1 MKRYFTFIVA
11 ALMFVISCG
20 ENPTEQPDPAPKP
33 TPENPTPEDPTPEDP
48 TPEDPAPSEQ
58 QEIKLNFTHIDENM
72 FGNGDTLGIYVV
84 NRTNSFDN
92 PLLDSGNYVDN
103 VCMTYYDGSWNSD
116 SILYWYGDNTR
127 ADVYCYAPYIADIK
141 SVKKCPI
148 SVKADQREPANLRA
162 SDILWGMASN
172 WRPSFSSTVDIKMSH
187 ITSCLVVMIEPG
199 NGFTYEELKDVDVI
213 FYSCPADIDL
223 SNGTIT
229 LHDEINDVIA
239 SKTGDGYMAYVM
251 PRSFNNED
259 FVKVIVDGN
268 TYVLKQTLT
277 LVMGK
282 VHYCTI
288 TLAKINQGVNIGISD
303 WVVDPNDYGGVLE

>member
-1 MKRYFTFIVA
+1 
-11 ALMFVISCG
+11 MFVISCG
-20 ENPTEQPDPAPKP
+20 ENTTEQPDPAPK
-33 TPENPTPEDPTPEDP
+33 PTPEDPTPEDP
-48 TPEDPAPSEQ
+48 TPEDPTPSEQ

-72 FGNGDTLGIYVV
+72 FCDGDMLGIYVV
-84 NRTNSFDN
+84 NCTNNFDN

-116 SILYWYGDNTR
+116 DILYWYDDSTG
-127 ADVYCYAPYIADIK
+127 ADVYCYTPYVADIK
-141 SVKKCPI
+141 SVTKCPI

-162 SDILWGMASN
+162 SDILWGMASH
-172 WRPSFSSTVDIKMSH
+172 WQPYFSPTVEIKMNH
-187 ITSCLVVMIEPG
+187 ITSRLVVRIEPG

-213 FYSCPADIDL
+213 FNSCPADLDL

-239 SKTGDGYMAYVM
+239 SKTDDGYMAYVM
-251 PRSFNNED
+251 PRDFNNED

-277 LVMGK
+277 LAMGK
-282 VHYCTI
+282 EHHCTI
-288 TLAKINQGVNIGISD
+288 TLAKVIQGVNIGISD
-303 WVVDPNDYGGVLE
+303 WVVDPNDYGGVLEW

>member
-1 MKRYFTFIVA
+1 MKRYFAFIIA

-20 ENPTEQPDPAPKP
+20 ENTTEQPDPAPK
-33 TPENPTPEDPTPEDP
+33 PTPEDPTPEDP
-48 TPEDPAPSEQ
+48 TPEDPTPSEQ

-72 FGNGDTLGIYVV
+72 FCDGDMLGIYVV
-84 NRTNSFDN
+84 NCTNNFDN

-103 VCMTYYDGSWNSD
+103 VCMTYYDGNWNSD
-116 SILYWYGDNTR
+116 DILYWYDDSTG
-127 ADVYCYAPYIADIK
+127 ADVYCYTPYVADIK
-141 SVKKCPI
+141 SVTKCPI

-162 SDILWGMASN
+162 SDILWGMASH
-172 WRPSFSSTVDIKMSH
+172 WQPYFSPTVEIKMNH
-187 ITSCLVVMIEPG
+187 ITSRLVVRIEPG

-213 FYSCPADIDL
+213 FNSCPADLDL

-239 SKTGDGYMAYVM
+239 SKTDDGYMAYVM

-268 TYVLKQTLT
+268 TYVHKQTLT
-277 LVMGK
+277 LAMGK
-282 VHYCTI
+282 EHRCTL

-303 WVVDPNDYGGVLE
+303 WVVDPNDYGGVLEW

>member
-1 MKRYFTFIVA
+1 MKRYFAFIIA

-20 ENPTEQPDPAPKP
+20 ENTTEQPDPAP
-33 TPENPTPEDPTPEDP
+33 EPTPEDPTPEDP
-48 TPEDPAPSEQ
+48 TPEDPTPSEQ

-72 FGNGDTLGIYVV
+72 FCDGDMLGIYVV
-84 NRTNSFDN
+84 NCTNNFDN

-116 SILYWYGDNTR
+116 DILYWYDDSTG
-127 ADVYCYAPYIADIK
+127 ADVYCYTPYVADIK
-141 SVKKCPI
+141 SVTKCPI

-162 SDILWGMASN
+162 SDILWGMASH
-172 WRPSFSSTVDIKMSH
+172 WQPYFSPTVDIKMNH
-187 ITSCLVVMIEPG
+187 ITSRLVVRIEPG

-213 FYSCPADIDL
+213 FNSCPADLDL

-239 SKTGDGYMAYVM
+239 SKTDDGYMAYVM
-251 PRSFNNED
+251 PRDFNNED

-268 TYVLKQTLT
+268 TYVHKQTLT
-277 LVMGK
+277 LAMGK
-282 VHYCTI
+282 EHRCTL

-303 WVVDPNDYGGVLE
+303 WVVDPNDYGGVLEW

>member
-1 MKRYFTFIVA
+1 MKRYFAFIIA

-58 QEIKLNFTHIDENM
+58 QEIKLNFTHIDENT

-84 NRTNSFDN
+84 NRTYGFDT
-92 PLLDSGNYVDN
+92 PLLDSGNYIDN

-116 SILYWYGDNTR
+116 NMLFWYDDSTR

-141 SVKKCPI
+141 SVTKCPI

-162 SDILWGMASN
+162 SDILWGMASR
-172 WRPSFSSTVDIKMSH
+172 WLPSFSSTVDIKMSH
-187 ITSCLVVMIEPG
+187 ITSRVVVRIGPG
-199 NGFTYEELKDVDVI
+199 NGFTYEELEDVDVI
-213 FYSCPADIDL
+213 LSSCPADIDL
-223 SNGTIT
+223 SNGTLT
-229 LHDEINDVIA
+229 PHDEIYDVIA
-239 SKTGDGYMAYVM
+239 SKTGDEYMAYVM
-251 PRSFNNED
+251 PRSYNNED

-277 LVMGK
+277 LAMGK
-282 VHYCTI
+282 VHYCNI
-288 TLAKINQGVNIGISD
+288 TLAKINQGVNIVISD

>member
-1 MKRYFTFIVA
+1 
-11 ALMFVISCG
+11 MFVISCG
-20 ENPTEQPDPAPKP
+20 ENPTEQPDPAPQ
-33 TPENPTPEDPTPEDP
+33 PTPEDPTPEDP
-48 TPEDPAPSEQ
+48 TPEDPTPSEP
-58 QEIKLNFTHIDENM
+58 QEITLSFTHIDANQ
-72 FGNGDTLGIYVV
+72 FGDGDTLGIYVA

-127 ADVYCYAPYIADIK
+127 ADVYCYTPYIADIK

-172 WRPSFSSTVDIKMSH
+172 WLPSFSSTVYIQMNH
-187 ITSCLVVMIEPG
+187 ITSRLVVRIEPG

-213 FYSCPADIDL
+213 ICSCPADIDL
-223 SNGTIT
+223 SNGTLT
-229 LHDEINDVIA
+229 LYDEVYDVIA
-239 SKTGDGYMAYVM
+239 SKTDDGYTAYVM
-251 PRSFNNED
+251 PMSYNNED

>member
-1 MKRYFTFIVA
+1 MKRYFAFIIA

-48 TPEDPAPSEQ
+48 TPSEQ
-58 QEIKLNFTHIDENM
+58 LEIKLNFTHIDENM
-72 FGNGDTLGIYVV
+72 FGDGDTLGIYVV
-84 NRTNSFDN
+84 NCTYNFDN

-116 SILYWYGDNTR
+116 NILYWYDDSTG
-127 ADVYCYAPYIADIK
+127 ADVYCYAPYVADIK
-141 SVKKCPI
+141 SVTKCPI

-162 SDILWGMASN
+162 SDILWGMASH
-172 WRPSFSSTVDIKMSH
+172 WQPYFSPTVDIKMSH
-187 ITSCLVVMIEPG
+187 ITSRIVVRIEPG

-213 FYSCPADIDL
+213 FSSCPADLDL
-223 SNGTIT
+223 SNGTLT

-239 SKTGDGYMAYVM
+239 SKTDDGYMAYVM
-251 PRSFNNED
+251 PRNFNNED

-277 LVMGK
+277 LAMGK
-282 VHYCTI
+282 EHHCTL

>member
-1 MKRYFTFIVA
+1 
-11 ALMFVISCG
+11 MFVISCG
-20 ENPTEQPDPAPKP
+20 ENTTEQPDPAPK
-33 TPENPTPEDPTPEDP
+33 PTPEDPTPEDP
-48 TPEDPAPSEQ
+48 TPEDPTPSEQ

-72 FGNGDTLGIYVV
+72 FCDGDMLGIYVV
-84 NRTNSFDN
+84 NCTNNFDN

-116 SILYWYGDNTR
+116 DILYWYDDSTG
-127 ADVYCYAPYIADIK
+127 ADVYCYTPYVADIK
-141 SVKKCPI
+141 SVTKCPI

-162 SDILWGMASN
+162 SDILWGMASH
-172 WRPSFSSTVDIKMSH
+172 WQPYFSPTVEIKMNH
-187 ITSCLVVMIEPG
+187 ITSRLVVRIEPG

-213 FYSCPADIDL
+213 FNSCPADLDL

-239 SKTGDGYMAYVM
+239 SKTDDGYMAYVM

-268 TYVLKQTLT
+268 TYVHKQTLT
-277 LVMGK
+277 LAMGK
-282 VHYCTI
+282 EHRCTL

-303 WVVDPNDYGGVLE
+303 WVVDPNDYGGVLEW

>member
-1 MKRYFTFIVA
+1 MKRYFAFIIA

-20 ENPTEQPDPAPKP
+20 ENTTEQPDPAPK
-33 TPENPTPEDPTPEDP
+33 PTPEDPTPEDP
-48 TPEDPAPSEQ
+48 TPEDPTPSEQ

-72 FGNGDTLGIYVV
+72 FCDGDMLGIYVV
-84 NRTNSFDN
+84 NCTNNFDN

-116 SILYWYGDNTR
+116 DILYWYDDSTG
-127 ADVYCYAPYIADIK
+127 ADVYCYTPYVADIK
-141 SVKKCPI
+141 SVTKCPI

-162 SDILWGMASN
+162 SDILWGMASH
-172 WRPSFSSTVDIKMSH
+172 WQPYFSPTVEIKMNH
-187 ITSCLVVMIEPG
+187 ITSRLVVRIEPG

-213 FYSCPADIDL
+213 FNSCPADLDL

-239 SKTGDGYMAYVM
+239 SKTDDGYMAYVM

-268 TYVLKQTLT
+268 TYVHKQTLT
-277 LVMGK
+277 LAMGK
-282 VHYCTI
+282 EHRCTL

-303 WVVDPNDYGGVLE
+303 WVVDPNDYGGVLEW

>member
-1 MKRYFTFIVA
+1 MKRYFAFIIA

-58 QEIKLNFTHIDENM
+58 QEIKLNFTHIDENT
-72 FGNGDTLGIYVV
+72 FGDGDTLGIYVV
-84 NRTNSFDN
+84 NRTNGFDT

-103 VCMTYYDGSWNSD
+103 VCMTYNDGSWNSD
-116 SILYWYGDNTR
+116 NMLFWYDDSTR
-127 ADVYCYAPYIADIK
+127 ADVYCYAPYIADIE
-141 SVKKCPI
+141 SVTKCPI
-148 SVKADQREPANLRA
+148 SVKADQRDPANLRA
-162 SDILWGMASN
+162 SDILWGMASR
-172 WRPSFSSTVDIKMSH
+172 WLPSFSSTVDIKMSH
-187 ITSCLVVMIEPG
+187 ITSRVVVMIGPG
-199 NGFTYEELKDVDVI
+199 KGFTYEELEDVDVI
-213 FYSCPADIDL
+213 LSSCPADLDL
-223 SNGTIT
+223 SNGTLT
-229 LHDEINDVIA
+229 PHDEIYDVIA
-239 SKTGDGYMAYVM
+239 SKTGDAYMAYVM
-251 PRSFNNED
+251 PRIYNNED

-277 LVMGK
+277 LATGK
-282 VHYCTI
+282 VHYCNI

>member
-1 MKRYFTFIVA
+1 
-11 ALMFVISCG
+11 MFVISCG
-20 ENPTEQPDPAPKP
+20 ENTTEQPDPAPK
-33 TPENPTPEDPTPEDP
+33 PTPEDPTPEDP
-48 TPEDPAPSEQ
+48 TPEDPTPSEQ

-72 FGNGDTLGIYVV
+72 FCDGDMLGIYVV
-84 NRTNSFDN
+84 NCTNNFDN

-103 VCMTYYDGSWNSD
+103 VCMTYYDGNWNSD
-116 SILYWYGDNTR
+116 DILYWYDDSTG
-127 ADVYCYAPYIADIK
+127 ADVYCYTPYVADIK
-141 SVKKCPI
+141 SVTKCPI

-162 SDILWGMASN
+162 SDILWGMASH
-172 WRPSFSSTVDIKMSH
+172 WQPYFSPTVEIKMNH
-187 ITSCLVVMIEPG
+187 ITSRLVVRIEPG

-213 FYSCPADIDL
+213 FNSCPADLDL

-239 SKTGDGYMAYVM
+239 SKTDDGYMAYVM

-268 TYVLKQTLT
+268 TYVHKQTLT
-277 LVMGK
+277 LAMGK
-282 VHYCTI
+282 EHRCTL

-303 WVVDPNDYGGVLE
+303 WVVDPNDYGGVLEW